1 MKKIILLICM
11 LIFVTG
17 CTSGNK
23 GVGTKETGKTIEILE
38 TKSETPDIELEV
50 KVKNFAL
57 FDTTFKNNSNNN
69 YLTGW
74 GWDFFYRKNNK
85 DEWKNITPDKYEVT
99 DEGVNITKDKDLKQ
113 EINFSETFNK
123 KEFDAGE
130 YKLVKTIMNDKNED
144 KQVYFTF
151 LVK

>member
-1 MKKIILLICM
+1 M
-11 LIFVTG
+11 
-17 CTSGNK
+17 
-23 GVGTKETGKTIEILE
+23 
-38 TKSETPDIELEV
+38 
-50 KVKNFAL
+50 
-57 FDTTFKNNSNNN
+57 
-69 YLTGW
+69 
-74 GWDFFYRKNNK
+74 
-85 DEWKNITPDKYEVT
+85 T